1 MGSMADKEHGH
12 IEPAWWLQDEGHFLL
27 PLNRKVIY
35 QHRQRDNAP
44 VTAQS
49 METLF
54 HNVLDDN
61 PADVH
66 QLFFNTRPSVFD
78 SSDEDGTFEDGYE
91 SNEDGVQRITDT
103 FCGLRRNFLCDPPQL
118 ALRPIADPYCT
129 KPKPYRGPAEE
140 AERIGQQ
147 LVNEE
152 EQTKRKAEKRRQKKK
167 RQKERRRQQKLEKEN
182 RSEEK
187 NEESVN
193 AKPVLPHCEECVDG
207 VRECGDVDA
216 NMNCEAAVCPQHV
229 AVESKL
235 PSGAAGNVPGLR
247 VAAKVSRVKPE
258 REAGSVVAT
267 DRSPSED
274 EWDMSSSFVSKAAN
288 QIKRKLN
295 IKPKAERKEIEKKKA
310 EKKPEHPVDS
320 TSLSDKILE
329 LAVQGNSMANTGR
342 YEEAVALFTEAIKY
356 DPKEYRLFGNR
367 SYCYE
372 RLQQYSRALSDAHTA
387 LTLNPSWPKGYF
399 RKARALAGVKKY
411 AEAIEAFQQVLEID
425 DSCED
430 AEFELLQIQTKLMM
444 ERGFTQQQC
453 EETLKLYG
461 SFEQALEA
469 LSSSAQKAG
478 SSHVG
483 SGSST
488 CLSDGDDKDFV
499 RVKKHSTQNK
509 HKDKAPVPLPAQQ
522 PCKLFPIWIGNVTT
536 RISED
541 SLRVMFESVGAIHS
555 VRMLQDRFCAFINFT
570 TKEGAERA
578 IAELQGMEL
587 EGTKLVIRYPDN
599 SYRTQGGATR
609 GGSAH

>member
-1 MGSMADKEHGH
+1 MAAAPYQMSQMPTCPAHCPGKLPPSTQPVSSASGGDIERPAGLGQRRLLTPGERSLREREAGDEREAAGPDSSSAAAGQPTPRAAWPTRSTDTSSPPGGCRMVRGGEEMRCGH
-12 IEPAWWLQDEGHFLL
+12 SLLDRWDTARDLPTNVDLVLFPPNIYFSFAEGHFLL

-44 VTAQS
+44 VTAQ
-49 METLF
+49 
-54 HNVLDDN
+54 
-61 PADVH
+61 
-66 QLFFNTRPSVFD
+66 
-78 SSDEDGTFEDGYE
+78 
-91 SNEDGVQRITDT
+91 
-103 FCGLRRNFLCDPPQL
+103 
-118 ALRPIADPYCT
+118 
-129 KPKPYRGPAEE
+129 
-140 AERIGQQ
+140 
-147 LVNEE
+147 
-152 EQTKRKAEKRRQKKK
+152 
-167 RQKERRRQQKLEKEN
+167 
-182 RSEEK
+182 
-187 NEESVN
+187 
-193 AKPVLPHCEECVDG
+193 PVLPHCEERVDG
-207 VRECGDVDA
+207 VRECGDVGA
-216 NMNCEAAVCPQHV
+216 NMNCEAAVPPQHV

-258 REAGSVVAT
+258 REAGSAVAT

-320 TSLSDKILE
+320 TALNDKILE

-342 YEEAVALFTEAIKY
+342 YEEAVALFTEAIKH

-453 EETLKLYG
+453 EETLKLCG
-461 SFEQALEA
+461 SQERALEA

-478 SSHVG
+478 SNHVG
-483 SGSST
+483 SSA

-555 VRMLQDRFCAFINFT
+555 VKMLQDRFCAFINFT

-599 SYRTQGGATR
+599 SYRTLGGATR